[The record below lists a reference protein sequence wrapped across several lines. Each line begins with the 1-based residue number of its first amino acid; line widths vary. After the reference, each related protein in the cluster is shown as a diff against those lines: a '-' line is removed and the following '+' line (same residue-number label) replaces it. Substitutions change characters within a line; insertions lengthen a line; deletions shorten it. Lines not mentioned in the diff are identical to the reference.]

1 MTFQEIYG
9 MSPLS
14 LLGLAGFVIG
24 VIVLAI
30 AVFVMPYRGDPH
42 DQIKVGHGEH
52 KIFKGVGGIIKAN
65 ALANDR
71 VRGGYHYDHKPLVTV
86 VITNFDLEEV
96 ERRGLGLSLIRGVL
110 LDGSSAP
117 GIQVVN
123 KMSEENTEK
132 VLESGGTVDEDGN
145 LWYQE
150 LSNKKRG

>member
-1 MTFQEIYG
+1 
-9 MSPLS
+9 
-14 LLGLAGFVIG
+14 
-24 VIVLAI
+24 
-30 AVFVMPYRGDPH
+30 
-42 DQIKVGHGEH
+42 
-52 KIFKGVGGIIKAN
+52 
-65 ALANDR
+65 